1 MVTEDKTQI
10 TAPSGQQ
17 YGVGSHNEAY
27 GSGLSCV
34 RAMKPSGNEAPN
46 TAADLAADGII
57 YIKNW
62 RILPLLI
69 LELNMLNI

>member
-57 YIKNW
+57 YIKN
-62 RILPLLI
+62 
-69 LELNMLNI
+69 